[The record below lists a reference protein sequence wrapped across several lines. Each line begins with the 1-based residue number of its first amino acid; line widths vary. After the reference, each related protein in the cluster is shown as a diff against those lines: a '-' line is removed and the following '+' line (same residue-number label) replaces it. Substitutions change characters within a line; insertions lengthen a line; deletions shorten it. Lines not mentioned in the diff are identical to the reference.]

1 MPFNIKSSEKKKLI
15 LHKEAIHFIE
25 ISIDHLIGED
35 ELIQQ
40 LSRKGK
46 CLRSKKMECLLY
58 ESQKTIIHHH
68 QLKSK

>member
-15 LHKEAIHFIE
+15 LHKKAIHFIE
-25 ISIDHLIGED
+25 INIDHLIGED

-46 CLRSKKMECLLY
+46 CLRRKKWNVY
-58 ESQKTIIHHH
+58 YPKVKKQ
-68 QLKSK
+68 